1 MNEWILT
8 YEAPL
13 RASFFIGLFVLLA
26 ISEIIAP
33 RLRPANNQLGP
44 KRFKRWFNN
53 FSLIFIASL
62 LLRVILPLSLVGF
75 ALLCQQQGWG
85 LFNQDGLQ
93 VLQQSPVILLMISLL
108 LLDVIIYWQ
117 HRLFHKIPLLWQL
130 HKVHHS
136 DEALDVSSGIRFHPL
151 EIVLSLGL
159 KFLFVFIFGFSP
171 LAIILF
177 EIALNGFSLFNHSNI
192 KLPLKADAL
201 IRRLIVTP
209 DMHRIHHSIEKHEQ
223 DSNFGFNISIWDR
236 CFNSYREQ
244 PEAGQLGIQLGLKEY
259 KQSPKSTQLSQL
271 LIMPF
276 TRISQS
282 QKR

>member
-93 VLQQSPVILLMISLL
+93 VLQHSPVILLMISLL

-276 TRISQS
+276 TRITQT

>member
-93 VLQQSPVILLMISLL
+93 VLQHSPVILLMISLL